1 MAHILTNGDNTVT
14 VYGAFAPRYVR
25 TDKNGTKIYHD
36 VNCPR
41 CMGHGDLDKWQF
53 TGRICYACGGE
64 GLRRKPLEVKVYTK
78 EYAEK
83 LEARRAAK
91 AAKEAAEAAA
101 HGPSEDELKR
111 RAEEA
116 RSNVWQNEGFTRGGT
131 GYLYTGN
138 TYPIREKLRA
148 AGGRWCNFLKG
159 WIAPADLGTFKGVKI
174 EQVNATDLCNGTGY
188 IDPEKCW
195 NR

>member
-1 MAHILTNGDNTVT
+1 MAHIITNGDNTVT

-41 CMGHGDLDKWQF
+41 CMGYGNLDKWEY

-64 GLRRKPLEVKVYTK
+64 GLRRKPLEVKVYTR
-78 EYAEK
+78 EYEEK

-101 HGPSEDELKR
+101 NGPSADELKR
-111 RAEEA
+111 WAEEA
-116 RSNVWQNEGFTRGGT
+116 RSNAWQNEGFTRDGT

-138 TYPIREKLRA
+138 TYPLRQKLRA
-148 AGGRWCNFLKG
+148 KGGCWQNVLHG
-159 WIAPADLGTFKGVKI
+159 WIAPVDLGPVKGVTI
-174 EQVNATDLCNGTGY
+174 EQVNAADLCDGSGY

>member
-1 MAHILTNGDNTVT
+1 MAHIITNGDNTVT

-41 CMGHGDLDKWQF
+41 CMGHGNLDKWEY

-64 GLRRKPLEVKVYTK
+64 GLRRKPLEVKVYTR

-91 AAKEAAEAAA
+91 AAKEAAEAVAN
-101 HGPSEDELKR
+101 GPSADELKR

-116 RSNVWQNEGFTRGGT
+116 RSNVWQNEGFTR
-131 GYLYTGN
+131 
-138 TYPIREKLRA
+138 
-148 AGGRWCNFLKG
+148 
-159 WIAPADLGTFKGVKI
+159 D
-174 EQVNATDLCNGTGY
+174 GTGY